1 MRFAA
6 AFPRSVPW
14 FPDAVGGAQQMKAEK
29 ALEWKKLYQKAISQ
43 SDPEQVPEDIARAEA
58 ALLSRSKKLTLRE
71 ADEPERRAIND
82 ALATLR
88 VLKAQHLPGWK

>member
-1 MRFAA
+1 
-6 AFPRSVPW
+6 
-14 FPDAVGGAQQMKAEK
+14 MKAER
-29 ALEWKKLYQKAISQ
+29 ALEWQKLYQKAVSQ

-58 ALLSRSKKLTLRE
+58 ALLSRAKKLTPHE

-88 VLKAQHLPGWK
+88 LLKVRHLPGWK

>member
-1 MRFAA
+1 
-6 AFPRSVPW
+6 
-14 FPDAVGGAQQMKAEK
+14 MKAQK
-29 ALEWKKLYQKAISQ
+29 ALEWQKLYQKAISQ

-58 ALLSRSKKLTLRE
+58 ALLCRSKKLALRE